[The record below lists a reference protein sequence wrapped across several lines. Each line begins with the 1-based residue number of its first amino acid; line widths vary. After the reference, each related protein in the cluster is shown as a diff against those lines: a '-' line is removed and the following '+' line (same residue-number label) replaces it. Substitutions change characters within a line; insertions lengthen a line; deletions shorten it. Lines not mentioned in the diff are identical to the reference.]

1 MRKGAFLFL
10 IIIPAITAA
19 VVGVWAVASIST
31 KSAYSSVD
39 PPARHDAVT
48 SSSKLAGA
56 YEKWRAD
63 HEANGGDSNVNLALR
78 WHSALSSQR
87 TTARGTA
94 HLDLIEGSASVELEG
109 LEELGTVDVWL
120 VDNQDGDGRSVKP
133 EGGDHFLY
141 VGAIEPDAAGR
152 GTFSKF
158 IGAELRSFEV
168 DLVMVTRKDAS
179 PTESGLLF
187 GSLPLFQRL
196 YRLQRVKKVDS

>member
-1 MRKGAFLFL
+1 MRKGAFLFF

-19 VVGVWAVASIST
+19 VVGVWAAASTIS
-31 KSAYSSVD
+31 ADSSVD

-94 HLDLIEGSASVELEG
+94 HLDLIEGSASIELEG
-109 LEELGTVDVWL
+109 LGELGAVDVWL

-152 GTFSKF
+152 GTLSKF
-158 IGAELRSFEV
+158 IGAELRTFEV
-168 DLVMVTRKDAS
+168 DLVMATRKDAS